1 MPILMD
7 TVQVGVAG
15 AFMPAVPPKAIGG
28 THECIFGSILKILQ
42 HNYPLRGFNIWPILI
57 SFCSKRVRSLPA
69 RGAITLALA

>member
-42 HNYPLRGFNIWPILI
+42 HNYPLRGFNIWPI
-57 SFCSKRVRSLPA
+57 
-69 RGAITLALA
+69 